1 VTDEVDE
8 QKRRTLRQ
16 FAAVGAA
23 TPLVGTTSVAAAEGD
38 DAPNET
44 REAIRGYVAATPGVH
59 FSKLRDDLHLG
70 TGETQHHL
78 RRLERGGIIESHKEA
93 DYRRYVPAGQFSDRE
108 RRILGV
114 LRRTTPRRVAIAL
127 LRDPTATGAALS
139 EGLGVTRSTISAA
152 AGTLAEAG
160 VLDRTDG
167 YELVHPEM
175 TLTLLV
181 RYADSFGDETVA
193 LADDAA
199 SLVTHDP

>member
-1 VTDEVDE
+1 MTDEVDE
-8 QKRRTLRQ
+8 RKRRTLRQ

-23 TPLVGTTSVAAAEGD
+23 TPLVGTTSAAAAAGD

-78 RRLERGGIIESHKEA
+78 RRLERGGIVESHKEA
-93 DYRRYVPAGQFSDRE
+93 DYRRYVPAGRFSDRE
-108 RRILGV
+108 RRTLGV

-127 LRDPTATGAALS
+127 LRDPTATGAALA
-139 EGLGVTRSTISAA
+139 ERLGVSRSTISAA
-152 AGTLAEAG
+152 ASTLAEAG
-160 VLDRTDG
+160 MLDRTDG
-167 YELVHPEM
+167 YELVQPET

-199 SLVTHDP
+199 SIITHDP

>member
-1 VTDEVDE
+1 MRDEVDE

-23 TPLVGTTSVAAAEGD
+23 TPLVGATSAAAETA

-78 RRLERGGIIESHKEA
+78 RRLEQRGDIESHKKA
-93 DYRRYVPAGQFSDRE
+93 DYRRYVPAGRFSDRE
-108 RRILGV
+108 RRTLEV
-114 LRRTTPRRVAIAL
+114 LRRRTPRRVAIAL
-127 LRDPTATGAALS
+127 LCDPTATGAMIADRLDVS
-139 EGLGVTRSTISAA
+139 RPTVSAA
-152 AGTLAEAG
+152 ASTLAEAG
-160 VLDRTDG
+160 VLDRTNG
-167 YELVHPEM
+167 YELVRPET

-181 RYADSFGDETVA
+181 RYADSFDDETVA